1 MVLALTDLGRR
12 HVWVPGPI
20 PCPMIIGYPRSPGL
34 TNPELI
40 REIVRA
46 ERASPCSPP
55 PIHHEL
61 LRFRERL
68 RRLSASFSSNLPRAA
83 RQRPQFRVI
92 DHRER
97 HVIDDHA
104 SHQRMIVLPA
114 ALAHRG
120 SSNSFAPPS
129 IYGPR
134 PRARVEVQARFGTRL
149 QSYIRPAYR
158 ASDEALGLDGFPRAS
173 FDYQSGDLARPCL
186 ATEFGSAGP
195 TGSPSA
201 SHNAPYAT
209 SARAVFKCPHQSLAH
224 TQFCAPRSLNRGWR
238 AGAQNCMRGYPGRA
252 VTITSGEQ
260 RPQYSRI
267 LVGQSRPRPR

>member
-1 MVLALTDLGRR
+1 
-12 HVWVPGPI
+12 
-20 PCPMIIGYPRSPGL
+20 MIIGYPRSPGL

-173 FDYQSGDLARPCL
+173 FHYQSGDLAGHAWR
-186 ATEFGSAGP
+186 
-195 TGSPSA
+195 
-201 SHNAPYAT
+201 
-209 SARAVFKCPHQSLAH
+209 QSLEAPVRPVHHQRHTTHPTQPRQERFSSAH
-224 TQFCAPRSLNRGWR
+224 ISLCAHAVLRSAL
-238 AGAQNCMRGYPGRA
+238 
-252 VTITSGEQ
+252 S
-260 RPQYSRI
+260 
-267 LVGQSRPRPR
+267 